1 MRPRSCASP
10 HDRVA
15 VRPGSA
21 PPAATPPMRKRWFL
35 GLVATL
41 ALYLGLSLW
50 FGVAGVL
57 RSLGTLPW
65 WCWVLVPVL
74 VTAGYLLLFQRW
86 QFYLR
91 QLGHPLAWRP
101 SSRIYVAG
109 LALVAAPGRSGE
121 ALRGLWLQRRHGI
134 PLQVGVGVTLAERV
148 TDLAGALLVLAW
160 GLGGRILPALVVGG
174 GTLAIGAW
182 LLTHPA
188 ALRRLEG
195 FLDRLPAHRRWHGLT
210 RLLREA
216 LGAAG
221 RLRRLLRPWP
231 LLAGTALAA
240 VVWLIEAA
248 ALMGLLQLQGDP
260 LALTQAAVIRTAMA
274 LGGVLSF
281 LPAGVGTA
289 EATAIGLAVAFGVD
303 RPAALAVTLVL
314 RVCTVLLPTAVG
326 LVALG
331 RQGDGDGAMPA

>member
-1 MRPRSCASP
+1 
-10 HDRVA
+10 
-15 VRPGSA
+15 
-21 PPAATPPMRKRWFL
+21 MRKRWFL

-41 ALYLGLSLW
+41 ALYLGLSIW
-50 FGVAGVL
+50 FGFANVM
-57 RSLGTLPW
+57 RSLGALPW
-65 WCWVLVPVL
+65 WCWVLVPAL
-74 VTAGYLLLFQRW
+74 VAAGYLLLFQRW

-134 PLQVGVGVTLAERV
+134 PMQVGVGVTLAERV

-160 GLGGRILPALVVGG
+160 GLGGRILPALVAGG

-188 ALRRLEG
+188 ALRRLEA

-216 LGAAG
+216 LGAVG

-231 LLAGTALAA
+231 LLVGTALAA
-240 VVWLIEAA
+240 LVWLIEAS

-326 LVALG
+326 LVVLG
-331 RQGDGDGAMPA
+331 RHRDGGEAMPA

>member
-1 MRPRSCASP
+1 MK
-10 HDRVA
+10 
-15 VRPGSA
+15 
-21 PPAATPPMRKRWFL
+21 KRWFL

-41 ALYLGLSLW
+41 VLYLGLSFW
-50 FGVAGVL
+50 FGIANVM
-57 RSLGTLPW
+57 RSLAALPL
-65 WCWVLVPVL
+65 WCWVVVPALVAL
-74 VTAGYLLLFQRW
+74 GYLLLFQRW

-91 QLGHPLAWRP
+91 QLGHPLPWPP
-101 SSRIYVAG
+101 SSRIYAAG
-109 LALVAAPGRSGE
+109 LSLVAAPGRSGE

-134 PLQVGVGVTLAERV
+134 PMQVGVGVTLAERV

-160 GLGGRILPALVVGG
+160 GLGGRVLPALLAGG
-174 GTLAIGAW
+174 GTLAFGAW

-188 ALRRLEG
+188 ALRRLEA
-195 FLDRLPAHRRWHGLT
+195 FLDRLPAHRRWRGLT

-216 LGAAG
+216 LGAVS
-221 RLRRLLRPWP
+221 RLRQLLRPWP
-231 LLAGTALAA
+231 LLVGTALAA
-240 VVWLIEAA
+240 LVWLIEAS
-248 ALMGLLQLQGDP
+248 ALMGLVQALGDP

-303 RPAALAVTLVL
+303 RSAALAVTLVL

-326 LVALG
+326 LLVLG
-331 RQGDGDGAMPA
+331 RHGEGEGVGP

>member
-1 MRPRSCASP
+1 M
-10 HDRVA
+10 A
-15 VRPGSA
+15 VRPAAA
-21 PPAATPPMRKRWFL
+21 PPAARPPMRKRWFL

-41 ALYLGLSLW
+41 ALYLGLSIW
-50 FGVAGVL
+50 FGFANVM
-57 RSLGTLPW
+57 RSLGALPW
-65 WCWVLVPVL
+65 WCWLLVPAL
-74 VTAGYLLLFQRW
+74 VAAGYLLLFQRW

-134 PLQVGVGVTLAERV
+134 PMQVGVGVTLAERV

-160 GLGGRILPALVVGG
+160 GLGGRILPALVAGG

-188 ALRRLEG
+188 ALRRLEA

-216 LGAAG
+216 LGAVG

-231 LLAGTALAA
+231 LLVGTALAA
-240 VVWLIEAA
+240 LVWLIEAS

-326 LVALG
+326 LVVLG
-331 RQGDGDGAMPA
+331 RHRDGGEAMAA

>member
-1 MRPRSCASP
+1 
-10 HDRVA
+10 
-15 VRPGSA
+15 VRPPSV
-21 PPAATPPMRKRWFL
+21 PPASLQPLMQKRWLL

-41 ALYLGLSLW
+41 VVYLGLSFW
-50 FGVAGVL
+50 FGFANVM
-57 RSLGTLPW
+57 RSLAALPW
-65 WCWVLVPVL
+65 WCWLVVPAL
-74 VTAGYLLLFQRW
+74 VTLGYLLLFQRW

-91 QLGHPLAWRP
+91 QLGHPLPWRP

-109 LALVAAPGRSGE
+109 LSLVAAPGRSGE
-121 ALRGLWLQRRHGI
+121 ALRGLWLQRRHAI
-134 PLQVGVGVTLAERV
+134 PMQVGVGVTLAERV

-160 GLGGRILPALVVGG
+160 GLGGRILPALLAAG

-188 ALRRLEG
+188 ALRRLEA
-195 FLDRLPAHRRWHGLT
+195 FLDRLPAHRRWRGLT

-216 LGAAG
+216 LGAVG

-231 LLAGTALAA
+231 LLVGTTLASL
-240 VVWLIEAA
+240 VWLIEAS
-248 ALMGLLQLQGDP
+248 ALMGLLQLLGDP

-303 RPAALAVTLVL
+303 RSAALAVTLVL

-326 LVALG
+326 VLVLARLRNG
-331 RQGDGDGAMPA
+331 GPDEDRDGVGA

>member
-1 MRPRSCASP
+1 MK
-10 HDRVA
+10 
-15 VRPGSA
+15 
-21 PPAATPPMRKRWFL
+21 KRWFL

-41 ALYLGLSLW
+41 VLYLGLSFW
-50 FGVAGVL
+50 FGIANVM
-57 RSLGTLPW
+57 RSLAALPW
-65 WCWVLVPVL
+65 WCWVVVPALVAL
-74 VTAGYLLLFQRW
+74 GYLLLFQRW

-91 QLGHPLAWRP
+91 QLGHPLPWPP
-101 SSRIYVAG
+101 SSRIYAAG
-109 LALVAAPGRSGE
+109 LSLVAAPGRSGE

-134 PLQVGVGVTLAERV
+134 PLQVGMGVTLAERG

-160 GLGGRILPALVVGG
+160 GLGGRVLPALLAGG
-174 GTLAIGAW
+174 GTLAFGAW

-188 ALRRLEG
+188 ALRRLEA
-195 FLDRLPAHRRWHGLT
+195 FLDRLPAHRRWRGLT

-216 LGAAG
+216 LGAVS
-221 RLRRLLRPWP
+221 RLRQLLRPWP
-231 LLAGTALAA
+231 LLVGTALAA
-240 VVWLIEAA
+240 LVWLIEAS
-248 ALMGLLQLQGDP
+248 ALMGLVQALGDP

-303 RPAALAVTLVL
+303 RSAALAVTLVL

-326 LVALG
+326 LLVLG
-331 RQGDGDGAMPA
+331 RHGEGEGVGP

>member
-1 MRPRSCASP
+1 M
-10 HDRVA
+10 A
-15 VRPGSA
+15 VRPVAA
-21 PPAATPPMRKRWFL
+21 PPAARPPMRKRWFL

-41 ALYLGLSLW
+41 VLYLGLSIW
-50 FGVAGVL
+50 FGFANVV
-57 RSLGTLPW
+57 RSLGALPW
-65 WCWVLVPVL
+65 WCWVLVPAL
-74 VTAGYLLLFQRW
+74 VAAGYLLLFQRW

-134 PLQVGVGVTLAERV
+134 PMQIGVGVTLAERV

-160 GLGGRILPALVVGG
+160 GLGGRILPALAAGA
-174 GTLAIGAW
+174 GTLAVGAW

-188 ALRRLEG
+188 ALRRLEA

-216 LGAAG
+216 LGAVG
-221 RLRRLLRPWP
+221 RMRRLLRPWP
-231 LLAGTALAA
+231 LLVGTALAA
-240 VVWLIEAA
+240 LVWLIEAT

-326 LVALG
+326 LVVLG
-331 RQGDGDGAMPA
+331 RHRDGDETMPT

>member
-1 MRPRSCASP
+1 MQPRSCVSRHERAALHPTSM
-10 HDRVA
+10 
-15 VRPGSA
+15 
-21 PPAATPPMRKRWFL
+21 PPAALQPLMKKRWFL

-41 ALYLGLSLW
+41 VLYLGLSFW
-50 FGVAGVL
+50 FGFANVM
-57 RSLGTLPW
+57 RSLAALPW
-65 WCWVLVPVL
+65 WCWGLVAAL
-74 VTAGYLLLFQRW
+74 VALGYLLLFQRW

-91 QLGHPLAWRP
+91 QLGHPLPWRP
-101 SSRIYVAG
+101 SGRIYAAG

-134 PLQVGVGVTLAERV
+134 PMQVGVGVTLAERV

-160 GLGGRILPALVVGG
+160 GLGGRVLPALVAGG

-188 ALRRLEG
+188 ALRRLEA
-195 FLDRLPAHRRWHGLT
+195 FLDRLPAHRRWKGLT

-216 LGAAG
+216 LGAVG

-231 LLAGTALAA
+231 LLVGTALAA
-240 VVWLIEAA
+240 LVWLIEAA
-248 ALMGLLQLQGDP
+248 ALMGLFQMLGDP
-260 LALTQAAVIRTAMA
+260 LALTHAAVIRTAMA

-303 RPAALAVTLVL
+303 RSAALAVTLVL

-326 LVALG
+326 LLVLA
-331 RQGDGDGAMPA
+331 RQGDRAP

>member
-1 MRPRSCASP
+1 MK
-10 HDRVA
+10 
-15 VRPGSA
+15 
-21 PPAATPPMRKRWFL
+21 KRWFL

-41 ALYLGLSLW
+41 ALYLGLSIW
-50 FGVAGVL
+50 FGFANVM
-57 RSLGTLPW
+57 RSLGALPW
-65 WCWVLVPVL
+65 WCWLLVPAMVA
-74 VTAGYLLLFQRW
+74 VGYLLLFQRW

-91 QLGHPLAWRP
+91 QLGQPLAWRP

-134 PLQVGVGVTLAERV
+134 PMQVGVGVTLAERV

-160 GLGGRILPALVVGG
+160 GLGGRILPALVAGG

-188 ALRRLEG
+188 ALRRLEA

-216 LGAAG
+216 LGAVG

-231 LLAGTALAA
+231 LLVGTALAA
-240 VVWLIEAA
+240 LVWLIEAS

-260 LALTQAAVIRTAMA
+260 LALSQAAVIRTAMA

-289 EATAIGLAVAFGVD
+289 EATAIGLAVAFGVE

-326 LVALG
+326 LVVLG
-331 RQGDGDGAMPA
+331 RHRDDGEAMAA

>member
-1 MRPRSCASP
+1 MK
-10 HDRVA
+10 
-15 VRPGSA
+15 
-21 PPAATPPMRKRWFL
+21 KRWFL

-41 ALYLGLSLW
+41 VLYLGLSFW
-50 FGVAGVL
+50 FGIANVM
-57 RSLGTLPW
+57 RSLAALPW
-65 WCWVLVPVL
+65 WCWVVVPALVAL
-74 VTAGYLLLFQRW
+74 GYLLLFQRW

-91 QLGHPLAWRP
+91 QLGHPLPWPP
-101 SSRIYVAG
+101 SSRIYAAG
-109 LALVAAPGRSGE
+109 LSLVAAPGRSGE

-134 PLQVGVGVTLAERV
+134 PMQVGVGVTLAERV

-160 GLGGRILPALVVGG
+160 GLGGRVLPALLAGG
-174 GTLAIGAW
+174 GTLAFGAW

-188 ALRRLEG
+188 ALRRLEA
-195 FLDRLPAHRRWHGLT
+195 FLDRLPAHRRWRGLT

-216 LGAAG
+216 LGAVS
-221 RLRRLLRPWP
+221 RLRQLLRPWP
-231 LLAGTALAA
+231 LLVGTALAA
-240 VVWLIEAA
+240 LVWLIEAS
-248 ALMGLLQLQGDP
+248 ALMGLVQALGDP

-303 RPAALAVTLVL
+303 RSAALAVTLVL

-326 LVALG
+326 LLVLG
-331 RQGDGDGAMPA
+331 RHGEGEGVGP

>member
-1 MRPRSCASP
+1 MK
-10 HDRVA
+10 
-15 VRPGSA
+15 
-21 PPAATPPMRKRWFL
+21 KRWFL

-41 ALYLGLSLW
+41 VLYLGLSFW
-50 FGVAGVL
+50 FGIANVM
-57 RSLGTLPW
+57 RSLAALPW
-65 WCWVLVPVL
+65 WCWVVVPALVAL
-74 VTAGYLLLFQRW
+74 GYLLLFQRW

-91 QLGHPLAWRP
+91 QLGHPLPWPP
-101 SSRIYVAG
+101 SSRIYAAG
-109 LALVAAPGRSGE
+109 LSLVAAPGRSGE

-134 PLQVGVGVTLAERV
+134 PMQVGVGVTLAERV

-160 GLGGRILPALVVGG
+160 GLGGRVLPALLAGG
-174 GTLAIGAW
+174 GTLAFGAW

-188 ALRRLEG
+188 ALRRLEA
-195 FLDRLPAHRRWHGLT
+195 FLDRLPAHRRWRGLT

-216 LGAAG
+216 LGAVS
-221 RLRRLLRPWP
+221 RLRQLLRPWP
-231 LLAGTALAA
+231 LLVGTALASL
-240 VVWLIEAA
+240 VWLIEAS
-248 ALMGLLQLQGDP
+248 ALMGLVQALGDP

-303 RPAALAVTLVL
+303 RSAALAVTLVL

-326 LVALG
+326 LLVLG
-331 RQGDGDGAMPA
+331 RHGEGEGVGP

>member
-1 MRPRSCASP
+1 
-10 HDRVA
+10 
-15 VRPGSA
+15 
-21 PPAATPPMRKRWFL
+21 MRKRWFV

-41 ALYLGLSLW
+41 MLYLGLSFW
-50 FGVAGVL
+50 FGFADVL
-57 RSLGTLPW
+57 RSLGTFPG
-65 WCWVLVPVL
+65 WCWGLVPLL
-74 VTAGYLLLFQRW
+74 VAIGYLLLFQRW

-101 SSRIYVAG
+101 SAGIYGAG

-134 PLQVGVGVTLAERV
+134 PVQVGVGVTMAERV
-148 TDLAGALLVLAW
+148 TDLAGALVVLAW
-160 GLGGRILPALVVGG
+160 GLGGRILPALLAGG
-174 GTLAIGAW
+174 GTLAIAVW

-188 ALRRLEG
+188 ALRHLER
-195 FLDRLPAHRRWHGLT
+195 FLDHLPAHRGWRRLT

-216 LGAAG
+216 LWAVS

-231 LLAGTALAA
+231 LLLGTVLAA
-240 VVWLIEAA
+240 LVWLLEGGI
-248 ALMGLLQLQGDP
+248 LMGLFQLQGDP

-281 LPAGVGTA
+281 LPAGIGTT
-289 EATAIGLAVAFGVD
+289 EATAIGLAVAFGVA

-314 RVCTVLLPTAVG
+314 RLATVLLPTLVG
-326 LVALG
+326 LLVLAH
-331 RQGDGDGAMPA
+331 QGADGEGANA

>member
-1 MRPRSCASP
+1 MR
-10 HDRVA
+10 
-15 VRPGSA
+15 
-21 PPAATPPMRKRWFL
+21 TRWFL

-41 ALYLGLSLW
+41 VLYLGLSLW
-50 FGVAGVL
+50 FGFADVV
-57 RSLGTLPW
+57 RSLGALPW
-65 WCWVLVPVL
+65 WCWVLVPAL
-74 VTAGYLLLFQRW
+74 VAAGYLLLFQRW

-101 SSRIYVAG
+101 SSGIYVAG

-134 PLQVGVGVTLAERV
+134 PMQVGVGVTLAERV
-148 TDLAGALLVLAW
+148 ADLAGALLVLAW
-160 GLGGRILPALVVGG
+160 GLGGRILPALAAGG
-174 GTLAIGAW
+174 TTLAIGAW

-188 ALRRLEG
+188 ALRRLEA

-216 LGAAG
+216 LGAVG

-231 LLAGTALAA
+231 LLVGTALAA
-240 VVWLIEAA
+240 MVWLIEAS

-314 RVCTVLLPTAVG
+314 RLCTVLLPTAVG
-326 LVALG
+326 LVVLG
-331 RQGDGDGAMPA
+331 RHRDTDGAPA

>member
-1 MRPRSCASP
+1 MK
-10 HDRVA
+10 
-15 VRPGSA
+15 
-21 PPAATPPMRKRWFL
+21 KRWLF

-41 ALYLGLSLW
+41 GLYLGLSFW
-50 FGVAGVL
+50 FGVRDVL
-57 RSLGTLPW
+57 RSLGALPW
-65 WCWVLVPVL
+65 WCWGLVPAL
-74 VTAGYLLLFQRW
+74 VFLGYLLLFQRW

-91 QLGHPLAWRP
+91 QLGHPLPWRP
-101 SSRIYVAG
+101 SGSIYAAG
-109 LALVAAPGRSGE
+109 LSLVAAPGRSGE

-160 GLGGRILPALVVGG
+160 GLGGRVLPALLTGG

-195 FLDRLPAHRRWHGLT
+195 FLERLPAHRRWRRLT

-216 LGAAG
+216 LAAVS

-231 LLAGTALAA
+231 LLVGTALAA
-240 VVWLIEAA
+240 GVWMIEAS
-248 ALMGLLQLQGDP
+248 ALLGLFRLQGDT
-260 LALTQAAVIRTAMA
+260 LLLTQAAVIRTAMA

-281 LPAGVGTA
+281 LPAGVGTT
-289 EATAIGLAVAFGVD
+289 EATAIGLAVAFGAG
-303 RPAALAVTLVL
+303 RPSALAVTLVL
-314 RVCTVLLPTAVG
+314 RACTVLLPTAVG
-326 LVALG
+326 VLVLA
-331 RQGDGDGAMPA
+331 RQGTGDGGPGP

>member
-1 MRPRSCASP
+1 MKR
-10 HDRVA
+10 
-15 VRPGSA
+15 
-21 PPAATPPMRKRWFL
+21 RWFL

-41 ALYLGLSLW
+41 VLYLGLSFW
-50 FGVAGVL
+50 FGIANVM
-57 RSLGTLPW
+57 RSLAALPW
-65 WCWVLVPVL
+65 WCWVVVPALVAL
-74 VTAGYLLLFQRW
+74 GYLLLFQRW

-91 QLGHPLAWRP
+91 QLGHPLPWPP
-101 SSRIYVAG
+101 SSRIYAAG
-109 LALVAAPGRSGE
+109 LSLVAAPGRSGE

-134 PLQVGVGVTLAERV
+134 PMQVGVGVTLAERV

-160 GLGGRILPALVVGG
+160 GLGGRVLPALLAGG
-174 GTLAIGAW
+174 GTLAFGAW

-188 ALRRLEG
+188 ALRRLEA
-195 FLDRLPAHRRWHGLT
+195 FLDRLPAHRRWRGLT

-216 LGAAG
+216 LGAVS
-221 RLRRLLRPWP
+221 RLRLLLRPWP
-231 LLAGTALAA
+231 LLVGTVLAA
-240 VVWLIEAA
+240 LVWLIEAA
-248 ALMGLLQLQGDP
+248 ALMGLVQALGDP

-303 RPAALAVTLVL
+303 RSAALAVTLVL

-326 LVALG
+326 LLVLG
-331 RQGDGDGAMPA
+331 RHGEGGPGEGRDGVGA

>member
-1 MRPRSCASP
+1 
-10 HDRVA
+10 
-15 VRPGSA
+15 
-21 PPAATPPMRKRWFL
+21 MRKRWFL
-35 GLVATL
+35 GLVVTL
-41 ALYLGLSLW
+41 ALYLGLSIW
-50 FGVAGVL
+50 FGFADVV
-57 RSLGTLPW
+57 RSLGALPW
-65 WCWVLVPVL
+65 WCWLLVPAL
-74 VTAGYLLLFQRW
+74 VATGYLLLFQRW

-134 PLQVGVGVTLAERV
+134 PMQVGVGGTLAERV
-148 TDLAGALLVLAW
+148 ADLAGAL
-160 GLGGRILPALVVGG
+160 AL
-174 GTLAIGAW
+174 GAW
-182 LLTHPA
+182 LLTQPA
-188 ALRRLEG
+188 ALRRLEA

-216 LGAAG
+216 LGAMG

-231 LLAGTALAA
+231 LLVGTALAA
-240 VVWLIEAA
+240 LVWLIEAS

-303 RPAALAVTLVL
+303 RPTALAVTLVL

-326 LVALG
+326 LVVLG
-331 RQGDGDGAMPA
+331 RHRDGGEAMAA

>member
-1 MRPRSCASP
+1 
-10 HDRVA
+10 
-15 VRPGSA
+15 
-21 PPAATPPMRKRWFL
+21 MRKRWFL

-41 ALYLGLSLW
+41 ALYLGLSIW
-50 FGVAGVL
+50 FGFANVM
-57 RSLGTLPW
+57 RSLGALPW

-74 VTAGYLLLFQRW
+74 VAVGYLLLFQRW

-101 SSRIYVAG
+101 SCRIYVAG

-134 PLQVGVGVTLAERV
+134 PMQVGVGVTLAERV
-148 TDLAGALLVLAW
+148 ADLAGALLVLAW
-160 GLGGRILPALVVGG
+160 GLGGRILPALAAGG
-174 GTLAIGAW
+174 ATLAVGAW

-188 ALRRLEG
+188 ALRRLEAV
-195 FLDRLPAHRRWHGLT
+195 LDRLPAHRRWHGLT

-216 LGAAG
+216 LGSVG

-231 LLAGTALAA
+231 LLVGSALAA
-240 VVWLIEAA
+240 LVWLIEAA

-314 RVCTVLLPTAVG
+314 RLCTVLLPTAVG
-326 LVALG
+326 LVVLG
-331 RQGDGDGAMPA
+331 RQRDGGEAMPA